1 MKPVQPEMI
10 CLPSDLKKIGF
21 FDSGIGGLSILNAVI
36 KTHPAECIYVADTA
50 YLPYGNKPK
59 EVLIERGRVVIK
71 TLKTHGIDTIII
83 ACHTSSAHCL
93 ETLKAEFPEVTLIDM
108 LLPTVHAAAAITKN
122 KRVGIIATT
131 GTISTH
137 AHKKLFEGHAPEIAV
152 FEQACPKLVPLVE
165 SRTTTNE
172 ERAAALKEYLT
183 PLQEQTIDT
192 LILGCTHYA
201 FLKDAIHQIAPELT
215 LISAGGCIA
224 PGITPA
230 EQGPV
235 TFLTS
240 GEGDYSE
247 SIKQFLGTT
256 SRTLKFERF

>member
-1 MKPVQPEMI
+1 MKKTHAVTI
-10 CLPSDLKKIGF
+10 SLSSDIKKIGF

-50 YLPYGNKPK
+50 YLPYGNKSK
-59 EVLIERGRVVIK
+59 EVLIERGRVVTK
-71 TLKTHGIDTIII
+71 LLQSYGIDTIVI
-83 ACHTSSAHCL
+83 ACHTSSANCL
-93 ETLKAEFPEVTLIDM
+93 ETLKAEFPEVTYIDM
-108 LLPTVHAAAAITKN
+108 LLPTIHAAAAATANN
-122 KRVGIIATT
+122 KVGVIATV
-131 GTISTH
+131 GTINTH
-137 AHKKLFEGHAPEIAV
+137 AHQKLFEKHAPETAV

-165 SRTTTNE
+165 SMTATPD
-172 ERAAALKEYLT
+172 ERATALQEYLT
-183 PLQEQTIDT
+183 PLQHQEVDT

-201 FLKDAIHQIAPELT
+201 FLENDIRALAPELT

-224 PGITPA
+224 PGITPT
-230 EQGPV
+230 EQGPL

-256 SRTLKFERF
+256 SCTLKFEQF